1 MTIHEGNKLNLK
13 CKSRL
18 KRANCSTLNGSSSI
32 VSFDIVLS
40 GDIEKKNRTWFIL
53 EMYRMQQNY
62 RQIIK
67 HLYVRH
73 VKT

>member
-40 GDIEKKNRTWFIL
+40 GDIEKKTGPGLSSKCTECN
-53 EMYRMQQNY
+53 
-62 RQIIK
+62 
-67 HLYVRH
+67 
-73 VKT
+73 KTIDKS